1 MMLSVAHRDN
11 EDDWAIYELCFCLL
25 DEMEDITF
33 SCTMCIIIDALEDF
47 TYAVHPDMFYYVRE
61 KVYIAEMR
69 KIWICVLSWEYSVP
83 LEINFGGTISS
94 KLYRQAKAGF
104 GSNIEN
110 AEFKC
115 YYQ

>member
-25 DEMEDITF
+25 DEMEDVTF

-69 KIWICVLSWEYSVP
+69 KI
-83 LEINFGGTISS
+83 
-94 KLYRQAKAGF
+94 
-104 GSNIEN
+104 
-110 AEFKC
+110 
-115 YYQ
+115 